1 MAFAGSGEYKEIC
14 RKGQFL
20 YGLQA
25 ARASTRL
32 GAVAVHA
39 ARRRNARRKNVS
51 LENGGTR
58 ALRGEILRRC
68 RVRLY
73 PTKVNNEAAVPQRM
87 AATRRRPAEADCF
100 RGGHTDTRRHNR
112 SVLLDFGPRL
122 RCPYTGPVTGAV

>member
-87 AATRRRPAEADCF
+87 AATAPA
-100 RGGHTDTRRHNR
+100 RGGG
-112 SVLLDFGPRL
+112 LLPR
-122 RCPYTGPVTGAV
+122 GAH

>member
-39 ARRRNARRKNVS
+39 AHRRNARRKNVS

-58 ALRGEILRRC
+58 ALRGEILRFMRRC

-87 AATRRRPAEADCF
+87 AATASA
-100 RGGHTDTRRHNR
+100 RG
-112 SVLLDFGPRL
+112 LLPR
-122 RCPYTGPVTGAV
+122 GAH